1 MWLPYVK
8 LAADDAAVI
17 HTQHSVNI
25 FHTLR
30 ANISEL
36 LDLGCRVFDLV
47 IRKAQLE
54 LLNAAL
60 NGVPASQTVPDIPQN
75 GTKLLKRIKIED
87 DAYPIET

>member
-17 HTQHSVNI
+17 HAQHSVNV

-36 LDLGCRVFDLV
+36 LDLGRRVFDLV
-47 IRKAQLE
+47 VRKVQRE

-60 NGVPASQTVPDIPQN
+60 NGVPASQTVP
-75 GTKLLKRIKIED
+75 GTPPS
-87 DAYPIET
+87 Y

>member
-17 HTQHSVNI
+17 HAQHGVNI

-36 LDLGCRVFDLV
+36 LDLGRRVFDLV

-54 LLNAAL
+54 LLNTAL
-60 NGVPASQTVPDIPQN
+60 NGVPASQTVPGIPQPS
-75 GTKLLKRIKIED
+75 
-87 DAYPIET
+87 Y